1 MGERAFVHFGGP
13 MRKGDGVGLT
23 VTAIGSY
30 PRPPEEGGEF
40 RLRKTLQAVDRGE
53 ATAEDVR
60 AAEDDLTAEILT
72 EQAAAGVD
80 LVTDGQVRWDDPLTR
95 VAEGLDGFA
104 VSGLI
109 RYFDNNTYFRRP
121 VVKGPVRR
129 TAPILVDEFEFAA
142 AHSERPVKAVL
153 CGPYT
158 LAALSA
164 DEHYGDR
171 AALLRDL
178 AAALR
183 DEARDLVAAGASV
196 IQFDE
201 PALARVPGQPP
212 GDLDALAGVAPTLV
226 DGVEART
233 ILATYFGDVAPLGAP
248 LFALPF
254 DGFGLDLVSG
264 PQSTELIGGL
274 PGEKVLQA
282 GIADAR
288 NTRLE
293 SVDDLAA
300 AVGDLAEL
308 VSLER
313 LWIAPSC
320 GLEYLPREAAGRKL
334 RRLAEVKER
343 VS

>member
-1 MGERAFVHFGGP
+1 VALEV
-13 MRKGDGVGLT
+13 T
-23 VTAIGSY
+23 VIGSY
-30 PRPPEEGGEF
+30 PRPPREGREF
-40 RLRKTLQAVDRGE
+40 RLRKTLQGLDRGE
-53 ATAEDVR
+53 ATPDDVR
-60 AAEDDLTAEILT
+60 AAEDALTGETLA

-95 VAEGLDGFA
+95 VAEGLDGFGI
-104 VSGLI
+104 SGLI
-109 RYFDNNTYFRRP
+109 RFFDNNTYFRQP

-129 TAPILVDEFEFAA
+129 TGPILVDEFAFAA
-142 AHSERPVKAVL
+142 KHSERPVKAVL

-171 AALLRDL
+171 SALLADL

-183 DEARDLVAAGASV
+183 DEARDLAAAGASV

-201 PALARVPGQPP
+201 PALARVPGQPA
-212 GDLDALAGVAPTLV
+212 GDLDAFAVVAPTLV
-226 DGVEART
+226 DGVDAT
-233 ILATYFGDVAPLGAP
+233 TVLATYFGDVAPLGPA
-248 LFALPF
+248 LFDLPF

-264 PQSTELIGGL
+264 PQSADLVAEL
-274 PGEKVLQA
+274 PSEKRLQA

-288 NTRLE
+288 NTRVE
-293 SVDDLAA
+293 SVDDLARV
-300 AVGDLAEL
+300 VGDLAES

-313 LWIAPSC
+313 LWIAPSS
-320 GLEYLPREAAGRKL
+320 GLEFLPREAAERKL
-334 RRLAEVKER
+334 QRLAAVKER

>member
-1 MGERAFVHFGGP
+1 VA
-13 MRKGDGVGLT
+13 LQ

-30 PRPPEEGGEF
+30 PRPPREGGEF
-40 RLRKTLQAVDRGE
+40 RLRKTLQAMDRGE
-53 ATAEDVR
+53 ATADDVR
-60 AAEDDLTAEILT
+60 AAEDDLTAEILA

-109 RYFDNNTYFRRP
+109 RFFDNNTYFRQP

-129 TAPILVDEFEFAA
+129 ERPILVDEFAFAQ

-158 LAALSA
+158 LAALSR
-164 DEHYGDR
+164 DEGYGGDR

-183 DEARDLVAAGASV
+183 DEARELAAAGATV
-196 IQFDE
+196 IQVDE
-201 PALARVPGQPP
+201 PALARIPGQPA
-212 GDLDALAGVAPTLV
+212 GDLEAFAAVAGTLT
-226 DGVEART
+226 DGVEATT
-233 ILATYFGDVAPLGAP
+233 ILATYFGDVATHGTAFLE
-248 LFALPF
+248 LPF

-264 PQSTELIGGL
+264 GQSRELIPQL
-274 PGEKVLQA
+274 PSEKVLQA

-293 SVDDLAA
+293 SAEDLAA
-300 AVGDLAEL
+300 VAGDLAEL

-320 GLEYLPREAAGRKL
+320 GLEFLPREAAEAKL
-334 RRLAEVKER
+334 RRLADVKER

>member
-1 MGERAFVHFGGP
+1 MG
-13 MRKGDGVGLT
+13 LL

-40 RLRKTLQAVDRGE
+40 RLRRRLQAVDRGE
-53 ATAEDVR
+53 AKPEDVR
-60 AAEDDLTAEILT
+60 AAEDDLTAEILA

-80 LVTDGQVRWDDPLTR
+80 LVTDGQVRWDDPVTR
-95 VAEGLDGFA
+95 VAEGLEGFGI
-104 VSGLI
+104 SGLL
-109 RYFDNNTYFRRP
+109 RFFDNNTYFRRP

-129 TAPILVDEFEFAA
+129 TAPILVDEFAFAA
-142 AHSERPVKAVL
+142 GRSDRPVKAVL

-158 LAALSA
+158 LAALSS

-183 DEARDLVAAGASV
+183 DEARDLAAAGATV

-201 PALARVPGQPP
+201 PALARVPGQPA
-212 GDLDALAGVAPTLV
+212 GDLEALAAVAPTLV
-226 DGVEART
+226 DGVDATT
-233 ILATYFGDVAPLGAP
+233 ILATYFGDVVPLGAG
-248 LFALPF
+248 LFDLPF
-254 DGFGLDLVSG
+254 GGFGLDLVSG
-264 PQSTELIGGL
+264 SQSAELVGEL
-274 PGEKVLQA
+274 PSEKILQA

-288 NTRLE
+288 NTRVETVE
-293 SVDDLAA
+293 SLAA
-300 AVGDLAEL
+300 AAGELAES

-320 GLEYLPREAAGRKL
+320 GLEFLPREAARRKL